1 MTIDE
6 LIAAL
11 EKATGPSRESEI
23 AILTLIGLTPKQ
35 EAHCKEWCRQE
46 DGRTDLTKER
56 YIAAW
61 APPYTRSLDAA
72 LTLVPEGFTVE
83 IQMWPG
89 HPSTVTILGT
99 RWEPFGE
106 KREMAHV
113 HHSVDG
119 RWEASA
125 ATPATAVCIAA
136 LKARKK

>member
-1 MTIDE
+1 MNLDD

-11 EKATGPSRESEI
+11 EKGPSRELDAEI
-23 AILTLIGLTPKQ
+23 F
-35 EAHCKEWCRQE
+35 RV
-46 DGRTDLTKER
+46 ER
-56 YIAAW
+56 ADAGIFDMIFERAKIF
-61 APPYTRSLDAA
+61 APYYTSSLDAA